1 MTQYDNRN
9 SGALFSNDRKIKSSH
24 PDYKGSMTDANG
36 QEFWISAWV
45 KQGKKGE
52 FLSLAFEKKEDA
64 SVAGP
69 RTLGSPKGPQ
79 MPRHADPAPRSAAI
93 PPAPRNT
100 EELDDDLPF

>member
-9 SGALFSNDRKIKSSH
+9 SGALFPNDRKTKASH
-24 PDYKGSMTDANG
+24 PDYKGSMTDASG

-52 FLSLAFEKKEDA
+52 FLSLAFEKKEDIP
-64 SVAGP
+64 VAGP
-69 RTLGSPKGPQ
+69 RTLGAKGPQ
-79 MPRHADPAPRSAAI
+79 MPRHADPAPRPTPTA
-93 PPAPRNT
+93 APRNP

>member
-1 MTQYDNRN
+1 MAQYDNRN
-9 SGALFSNDRKIKSSH
+9 SGTLFPNDRKTKSSH
-24 PDYKGSMTDANG
+24 PDYKGSMTDTNG

-64 SVAGP
+64 PVSGP
-69 RTLGSPKGPQ
+69 RTLGGAK
-79 MPRHADPAPRSAAI
+79 PAPAPTPRSAAI

>member
-9 SGALFSNDRKIKSSH
+9 SGALFPNDRKTKASH
-24 PDYKGSMTDANG
+24 PDYKGSMTDASG

-64 SVAGP
+64 PVTGP
-69 RTLGSPKGPQ
+69 RTLGGAKPAAAP
-79 MPRHADPAPRSAAI
+79 AAPAPR
-93 PPAPRNT
+93 PPALPRNT
-100 EELDDDLPF
+100 EPLDDDLPF

>member
-9 SGALFSNDRKIKSSH
+9 SGALFPNDRKTKASH
-24 PDYKGSMTDANG
+24 PDYKGSMTDASG
-36 QEFWISAWV
+36 PEFWISAWV

-79 MPRHADPAPRSAAI
+79 MPRHADPAPR
-93 PPAPRNT
+93 PTPTTPPRNP

>member
-9 SGALFSNDRKIKSSH
+9 SGALFPNDRKTKASH
-24 PDYKGSMTDANG
+24 PDYKGSMTDASG

-52 FLSLAFEKKEDA
+52 FLSLAFEKKEDV

-79 MPRHADPAPRSAAI
+79 MPRHADPAPRPTPTA
-93 PPAPRNT
+93 PPRNP

>member
-9 SGALFSNDRKIKSSH
+9 SGALFPNDRKTKASH
-24 PDYKGSMTDANG
+24 PDYKGSMTDASG

-52 FLSLAFEKKEDA
+52 FLSLAFEKKEDTL
-64 SVAGP
+64 VTGP
-69 RTLGSPKGPQ
+69 RTLGGAKPAPE
-79 MPRHADPAPRSAAI
+79 PEPAPRSVAI
-93 PPAPRNT
+93 PPAPRNP

>member
-9 SGALFSNDRKIKSSH
+9 SGALFPNDRKSKASH

-52 FLSLAFEKKEDA
+52 FLSLAFEKKEDRP
-64 SVAGP
+64 VEGP
-69 RTLGSPKGPQ
+69 RTLGGVKSVQEPAS
-79 MPRHADPAPRSAAI
+79 RPAPRA
-93 PPAPRNT
+93 PASVT
-100 EELDDDLPF
+100 DLDDDLPF

>member
-9 SGALFSNDRKIKSSH
+9 SGALFPNDRKTKASH

-64 SVAGP
+64 PVTGP
-69 RTLGSPKGPQ
+69 RTLGAKGPQ
-79 MPRHADPAPRSAAI
+79 MPRHADPAPRPTPTA
-93 PPAPRNT
+93 PPRNP
-100 EELDDDLPF
+100 EDLDDDLPF

>member
-9 SGALFSNDRKIKSSH
+9 SGTLFPNDRKIKASH
-24 PDYKGSMTDANG
+24 PDYKGSMTDASG

-64 SVAGP
+64 PVAGP
-69 RTLGSPKGPQ
+69 RTLGGAKPAAAPT
-79 MPRHADPAPRSAAI
+79 PRPTPTA
-93 PPAPRNT
+93 APRNP
-100 EELDDDLPF
+100 EELEDDLPF

>member
-9 SGALFSNDRKIKSSH
+9 SGALFPNDRKTKASH

-45 KQGKKGE
+45 KQGRKGE

-64 SVAGP
+64 PVTGP
-69 RTLGSPKGPQ
+69 RTLGTKGPQ
-79 MPRHADPAPRSAAI
+79 MPRHADSTPRPTPTAP
-93 PPAPRNT
+93 PRNP
-100 EELDDDLPF
+100 EELEDDLPF

>member
-9 SGALFSNDRKIKSSH
+9 SGALFPNDRKTKASH
-24 PDYKGSMTDANG
+24 PDYKGSMTDASG

-64 SVAGP
+64 PSVWTTYTGWDKACSS
-69 RTLGSPKGPQ
+69 T
-79 MPRHADPAPRSAAI
+79 
-93 PPAPRNT
+93 NT
-100 EELDDDLPF
+100 TTNTNCTTTQSRGTG

>member
-9 SGALFSNDRKIKSSH
+9 SGALFPNDRKTKQSH
-24 PDYKGSMTDANG
+24 PDYKGSMTDSTG

-52 FLSLAFEKKEDA
+52 FLSLAFEKKEDRPA
-64 SVAGP
+64 EGP
-69 RTLGSPKGPQ
+69 RTLGGTT
-79 MPRHADPAPRSAAI
+79 RPAPTQSDIDKRLANR
-93 PPAPRNT
+93 PT